1 VPGHFG
7 LLELQVEA
15 GLKRS
20 IAQGRPVV
28 LDEELPLS

>member
-1 VPGHFG
+1 VPGRFG

-20 IAQGRPVV
+20 IAQGRPVA
-28 LDEELPLS
+28 LAEEFPLA